1 MKKLNGKDIMDNL
14 TKKYAVLRE
23 QTYTYQ
29 VLGEY
34 NNLTIAKIVCNLNA
48 ELKPII
54 IQNK

>member
-14 TKKYAVLRE
+14 TKKYAILRE

-48 ELKPII
+48 ELEPII